1 MILILIWH
9 SMFPWWNLMFGY
21 VFSFHVALFFFL
33 SWYLFN
39 DIKHNNF
46 WIFFKDKAK
55 RLIIPYFFFNL
66 IFYVYIDI
74 IKTEHHDF
82 YSVLRWTLYWSWLRW
97 NDEIFLLNVSTWF
110 LLALFFTSIFYFV
123 LNKLTKNKLLKLVFL
138 ITISIWIHYESIH
151 FREIRLPFSLE
162 PSLMAML
169 FYWVWHLYK
178 EKISFFVEKIKL
190 IDLLILPV
198 LIYANIYFMSWTNF
212 STNEYWDNYFRFILS
227 SILGILTWI
236 IIAKN
241 IPKNWILDF
250 LWKNS
255 IIILWM
261 EFLKTR
267 ILGWI
272 AMFSFWYV
280 IYERSYLSGTVQV
293 IWTII
298 ALIPIIFFINF
309 FTPFVIW
316 GWWKRKK

>member
-9 SMFPWWNLMFGY
+9 SMFPNGNLMFWY
-21 VFSFHVALFFFL
+21 IFSFHVALFFFL

-46 WIFFKDKAK
+46 WVFFKDKIK

-66 IFYVYIDI
+66 IFYAYIAV
-74 IKTEHHDF
+74 IKTEHHSF
-82 YSVLRWTLYWSWLRW
+82 LSVLKWTLYWSWLRW

-123 LNKLTKNKLLKLVFL
+123 LNKLTKNKILKLFFL
-138 ITISIWIHYESIH
+138 ITISIAVHYESIH
-151 FREIRLPFSLE
+151 FREVRLPFSLE
-162 PSLMAML
+162 PALMAML

-178 EKISFFVEKIKL
+178 EKISFLVEKIRL
-190 IDLLILPV
+190 IDILILPI
-198 LIYANIYFMSWTNF
+198 LIYLNIYFMSWTNF

-227 SILGILTWI
+227 SILGIITWI
-236 IIAKN
+236 IIAKI
-241 IPKNWILDF
+241 IPKNWLLDF

-272 AMFSFWYV
+272 AMFSFWYIV
-280 IYERSYLSGTVQV
+280 YERSYLSGSIQV
-293 IWTII
+293 IWTIL

-316 GWWKRKK
+316 GWWKRK